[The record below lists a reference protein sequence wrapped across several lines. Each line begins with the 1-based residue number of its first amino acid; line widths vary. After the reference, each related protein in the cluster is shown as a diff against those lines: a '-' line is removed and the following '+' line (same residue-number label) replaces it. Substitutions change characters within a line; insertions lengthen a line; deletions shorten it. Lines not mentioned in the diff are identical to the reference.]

1 MGELMVRPVKCR
13 RVNFTPGVSHF
24 APVGIPVSELE
35 ETVLTLEE
43 IEALRLKDIEGME
56 QEEGAASMNV
66 SRPTFQRVLTSARQ
80 KITDAII
87 NGKAIKIEGGNFE
100 IAPGHYRC
108 AGGREWELP
117 FPNGEGMSPPD
128 CPRRNN
134 EGGTLLQPLHGCR
147 KLRTGVCPWENR
159 K

>member
-1 MGELMVRPVKCR
+1 MVRPVKCR

-35 ETVLTLEE
+35 ETILTLEE

-56 QEEGAASMNV
+56 QADGAASMNV
-66 SRPTFQRVLTSARQ
+66 SRPTFQRVLTTARQ

-87 NGKAIKIEGGNFE
+87 NGKAIKIKGGNFE
-100 IAPGHYRC
+100 IVPGHYRC

-117 FPNGEGMSPPD
+117 GSGSNTAPRPD
-128 CPRRNN
+128 CPRRNY
-134 EGGTLLQPLHGCR
+134 EGGESLQPLLGCR
-147 KLRTGVCPWENR
+147 KLRTGVCPWENL
-159 K
+159 